1 MNSFQT
7 LSYFS
12 TSVDISWLRKDIKFK
27 NIGCRHLNSLDPFLL
42 LSSAMLKTTDIAN
55 VLL

>member
-7 LSYFS
+7 LFYFS
-12 TSVDISWLRKDIKFK
+12 TSVDISWPRKYIKFK
-27 NIGCRHLNSLDPFLL
+27 NIGCRHLNSLDPFYW
-42 LSSAMLKTTDIAN
+42 SSAMLKTTDIAN